1 MRSLPCFPLHV
12 IKMEAFRHALIKK
25 KKKVVL
31 GLEMAS
37 HGKTTAHCPRLHPQA
52 QKKEERKRGVM

>member
-1 MRSLPCFPLHV
+1 MVRSLPCFPLHV
-12 IKMEAFRHALIKK
+12 IKMEAFRHAPI

-37 HGKTTAHCPRLHPQA
+37 RGKTTAHCPRLHPQA
-52 QKKEERKRGVM
+52 QKKEERK